1 VSEDH
6 PPERSLFLPPG
17 EPLDRRTWLR
27 RVGAAALAGLLP
39 AGCARRA
46 ADAVPAPAGE
56 LMRFP
61 QKEPLIVLSDRAP
74 CLETPWHYFRQN
86 LTPNAAFFVRWHLQA
101 IPTTVD
107 LRTWRLRVRG
117 HVETP
122 LELSLD
128 DLRRMERVERVA
140 VNQCSGNSRSLF
152 APRVPGG
159 QWGNGAMGNARWTG
173 VPLRELLR
181 RAGLHAGAAQVS
193 FDGLD
198 EGGLPTVPDYV
209 KTLEVDRARDPDV
222 LVAYE
227 MNGAPLPMLN
237 GFPARLVVPGWYATY
252 WVKSLTDI
260 TVLDRD
266 HPFQGFWMNPAYRI
280 PAQERR
286 TGANTLEANETPG
299 HLAPQ
304 TVPITRMNVRSFF
317 VRPEAGEEVSAG
329 RPYALDGIAFDGG
342 SGIRQVEYSTD
353 GGATWAQARL
363 GPDLGRFSFR
373 RWHGAWTPAR
383 GTHRL
388 RVRAVTNSGEQQPAV
403 AGWNRSGYMRNVV
416 EEITV
421 TAV

>member
-1 VSEDH
+1 VSKDH
-6 PPERSLFLPPG
+6 PPVRSLILPG
-17 EPLDRRTWLR
+17 EPLDRRAWLR
-27 RVGAAALAGLLP
+27 CLGAAGLAGLLP

-46 ADAVPAPAGE
+46 ADAVPAPAAE

-61 QKEPLIVLSDRAP
+61 QKVPLLVLNDRAP
-74 CLETPWHYFRQN
+74 CLETPWHHFRED
-86 LTPNAAFFVRWHLQA
+86 LTPSAAFYVRWHLQA
-101 IPTTVD
+101 IPTSVD

-128 DLRRMERVERVA
+128 DLRRMERVSVVA
-140 VNQCSGNSRSLF
+140 VNQCSGNSRSRF
-152 APRVPGG
+152 EPRVPGG
-159 QWGNGAMGNARWTG
+159 QWGDGAMGNARWTG

-181 RAGLHAGAAQVS
+181 RAGLRAGAAQVS

-198 EGGLPTVPDYV
+198 EGGLPSVPDYV
-209 KTLEVDRARDPDV
+209 KALDVDRAQEERAEI

-260 TVLDRD
+260 TVLDR
-266 HPFQGFWMNPAYRI
+266 PFQGFWMNPAYRI
-280 PAQERR
+280 PVQERR
-286 TGANTLEANETPG
+286 ANANTREANETPG
-299 HLAPQ
+299 QLAAQ
-304 TVPITRMNVRSFF
+304 TEPINRMNVRSFF
-317 VRPEAGEEVSAG
+317 VRPEAGEQVPAG

-363 GPDLGRFSFR
+363 GLDRGHFSFR
-373 RWHGAWTPAR
+373 RWHGDWTPAR